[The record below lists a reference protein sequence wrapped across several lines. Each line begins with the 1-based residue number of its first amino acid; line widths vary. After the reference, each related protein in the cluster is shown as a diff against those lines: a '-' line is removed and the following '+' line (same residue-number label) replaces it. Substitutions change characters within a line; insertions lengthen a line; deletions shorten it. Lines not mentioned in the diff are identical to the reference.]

1 MILGTKR
8 VLSQFRA
15 KDPAWEKHR
24 VMYDT
29 AVRKRKD

>member
-1 MILGTKR
+1 MILGMKR
-8 VLSQFRA
+8 GLSQFRP

-29 AVRKRKD
+29 AVRKRKN